1 MFLQD
6 LAGGDK
12 TFKANLKKLWLA
24 DVDTV
29 KVKAL
34 TNIPWTEVLPKSL
47 TFGNL
52 VFHAMGSK
60 INPKAN
66 VLFNKEV
73 NNMKEGVWTKS
84 KLVKDDKYKA
94 LFEGVAQGK
103 TDSAKLH
110 SVHRNV
116 GDIGSHC
123 PRSTRIT
130 NFRYSQCLTIC
141 KTRM

>member
-1 MFLQD
+1 MFLD
-6 LAGGDK
+6 TLSGGDK
-12 TFKANLKKLWLA
+12 TFQANLKKLWDA
-24 DVDTV
+24 NVDTV

-34 TNIPWTEVLPKSL
+34 TNIPWRTLLPKSL

-60 INPKAN
+60 INPNAN

-73 NNMKEGVWTKS
+73 NNMKEGVWVQDD
-84 KLVKDDKYKA
+84 LVEKDKYKA

-103 TDSAKLH
+103 EDSAKLH

-116 GDIGSHC
+116 GDTGSH
-123 PRSTRIT
+123 
-130 NFRYSQCLTIC
+130 
-141 KTRM
+141 